1 MILLSWASEALGY
14 LEMAVTTVGPALD
27 VTASLKVIPAFL
39 AMCSTWL
46 THMRHAF
53 LSFPSK
59 VGMLAIRFF
68 CCCFS
73 FASSLFLRRIVCSI
87 CDSSRFPA
95 PWLVGIGEG
104 LVVKCGSTGGTVWS
118 SPVRG
123 DGWGLCYLCIW
134 VCLIYAEPVCM
145 CCCSGYFCCT

>member
-1 MILLSWASEALGY
+1 MLEKLSRMILLSWASEVLGY

-27 VTASLKVIPAFL
+27 VTASLKVIL
-39 AMCSTWL
+39 ACLAVCSTWL
-46 THMRHAF
+46 TYIRHAF

-59 VGMLAIRFF
+59 VGMLAMRFF

-73 FASSLFLRRIVCSI
+73 FASSLFSCRIVCSI

-95 PWLVGIGEG
+95 PWLVGMGEG

-118 SPVRG
+118 SPVHG
-123 DGWGLCYLCIW
+123 EGCGW
-134 VCLIYAEPVCM
+134 
-145 CCCSGYFCCT
+145 

>member
-27 VTASLKVIPAFL
+27 VTASLKVILACL

-53 LSFPSK
+53 LSFSLK
-59 VGMLAIRFF
+59 MRMLAMRFF

-73 FASSLFLRRIVCSI
+73 FASSLFLCRIVCNI
-87 CDSSRFPA
+87 CDSSRFPT
-95 PWLVGIGEG
+95 PWLVGMGEG

-118 SPVRG
+118 SPVHG
-123 DGWGLCYLCIW
+123 KGCGW
-134 VCLIYAEPVCM
+134 
-145 CCCSGYFCCT
+145 